1 MRAKRLLIVAG
12 ALLLSTACTDDS
24 SRPAASAERTTSV
37 PTTAGTT
44 EPASEQ
50 GDADRYCRITQRL
63 EAAGNKAFADLGR
76 DSSPADYKAAERTF
90 VLENDAMLDELIAA
104 APGPLSPHVET
115 MLTAMRER
123 GGLTDA
129 RVKRQDAA
137 AAEKQVLAFEKK
149 HC

>member
-1 MRAKRLLIVAG
+1 M
-12 ALLLSTACTDDS
+12 
-24 SRPAASAERTTSV
+24 
-37 PTTAGTT
+37 
-44 EPASEQ
+44 
-50 GDADRYCRITQRL
+50 
-63 EAAGNKAFADLGR
+63 
-76 DSSPADYKAAERTF
+76 
-90 VLENDAMLDELIAA
+90 LENDAMLDELIAA